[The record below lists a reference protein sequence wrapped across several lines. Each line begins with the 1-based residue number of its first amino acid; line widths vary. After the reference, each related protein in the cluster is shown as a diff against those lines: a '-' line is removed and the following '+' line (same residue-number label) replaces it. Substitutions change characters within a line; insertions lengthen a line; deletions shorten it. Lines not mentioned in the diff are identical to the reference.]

1 MRVLCYAEGS
11 QKIKIYYT
19 VSNNVELFDES
30 FDEAIATAVMD
41 HTDVELLDW
50 YIIKNPTDELLV
62 PEQEYCIEIMAKVSM
77 RGTCNYYRGI
87 GEIED
92 VDLHS
97 GLIEDIDT
105 DYALVDLLS
114 IDVEVASID
123 VEIGELYDFDNLK
136 IDEDM

>member
-77 RGTCNYYRGI
+77 RGTCNYYPGI